1 MAAVLVLTTAVFVEN
16 VFVVIVL
23 KDYVKNIRDFVMN
36 VKKFYVRNVLKKEIV
51 LIGVVHKISIIAILV
66 LHHIIKVD
74 GVKTVRNFY
83 AKSVQ

>member
-1 MAAVLVLTTAVFVEN
+1 
-16 VFVVIVL
+16 
-23 KDYVKNIRDFVMN
+23 MN

-66 LHHIIKVD
+66 LHLIIKVD